1 MKTKKMALLLGFI
14 DNFLSTMRT
23 AGALMAGNSLLVSF
37 GVFGL
42 RGIDYVSIG
51 IYGIVCA
58 LLGSIPAERIFNFF
72 KE

>member
-37 GVFGL
+37 VFGL